1 MSINKRK
8 GIKKGKHKSFFK
20 EYNYEMTAVFLILL
34 GIFLLVENLEIKYYI
49 YLFLQ
54 KIFFSLIFVFSKIL
68 NSFLII
74 IKQFETSDIVGV
86 ALTLIGFYMLLR
98 IWREREISRN
108 SYLQNCPECGGNLR
122 RIPRTSRQKVSGVIF
137 GSKIKHYSCNI
148 CDYKGI
154 KMSKK

>member
-20 EYNYEMTAVFLILL
+20 EYNYEITAVFLILL

-49 YLFLQ
+49 YIFLQ